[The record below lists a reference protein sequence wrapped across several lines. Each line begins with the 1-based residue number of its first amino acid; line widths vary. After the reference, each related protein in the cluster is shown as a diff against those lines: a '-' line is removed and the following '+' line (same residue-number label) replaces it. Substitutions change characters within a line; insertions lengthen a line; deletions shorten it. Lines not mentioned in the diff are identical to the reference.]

1 MGYFMQCTNTLLPI
15 KLTYV
20 SNDGSCGNGSHYMSL
35 VIAKAHGA
43 TGLDKKSANEMMT
56 HSYKC
61 ETIYMSPLQIQMR
74 SGGASKPLTAAEQ
87 EDLKK
92 MVVALWG
99 SKATQGWTMT
109 ASLAEVV
116 TTVNIEIAKCDKTYG
131 YVPTWPGYGIKPGT
145 KYARETI
152 KKILQNYVEIE
163 KKKKLFATSCV
174 KSVAYKQRTSAQ
186 MAGTS
191 GA

>member
-1 MGYFMQCTNTLLPI
+1 MKQLNLASWVMGSALNKEL
-15 KLTYV
+15 
-20 SNDGSCGNGSHYMSL
+20 SD
-35 VIAKAHGA
+35 VI
-43 TGLDKKSANEMMT
+43 
-56 HSYKC
+56 
-61 ETIYMSPLQIQMR
+61 
-74 SGGASKPLTAAEQ
+74 
-87 EDLKK
+87 
-92 MVVALWG
+92 
-99 SKATQGWTMT
+99 
-109 ASLAEVV
+109 